1 MPCES
6 SSLARPAFKRA
17 SARPTMRSEPNP
29 ISVGFPCHEN
39 LNTHFLVPDGET
51 ASQRPFPSQW
61 RPGAAVSIICSVSL
75 SPALRGRARID
86 CLAWTGEQ
94 NAAIAKLR
102 RLIARYEDTR
112 DLRLMGATGRVT
124 IPNST
129 APFRSSPKFMTL
141 SSNLPGAGQAK
152 TLFGISRNI
161 CKQNEMMY
169 KSLDLACHSFP
180 GEIVSCLHLLA
191 ASLASG
197 SLLSS
202 MRSTGCAGASH
213 SPLPAA
219 GVLAHALWLASSTTA
234 SPPRRSCP
242 PWDERQNL
250 TLSEGSNPDFY
261 R

>member
-17 SARPTMRSEPNP
+17 SARPTMRREPNP

-112 DLRLMGATGRVT
+112 DLRLMGGYREGNDPELDSAVSLVPKVYDALIQSARSG
-124 IPNST
+124 PSEN
-129 APFRSSPKFMTL
+129 AFRDLTEYL
-141 SSNLPGAGQAK
+141 QAK
-152 TLFGISRNI
+152 
-161 CKQNEMMY
+161 
-169 KSLDLACHSFP
+169 
-180 GEIVSCLHLLA
+180 
-191 ASLASG
+191 
-197 SLLSS
+197 
-202 MRSTGCAGASH
+202 
-213 SPLPAA
+213 
-219 GVLAHALWLASSTTA
+219 
-234 SPPRRSCP
+234 
-242 PWDERQNL
+242 
-250 TLSEGSNPDFY
+250 
-261 R
+261 